1 MDLFFLL
8 LLSVLLLILLQS
20 AYTFFLRNES
30 FLCYKYSSLI
40 TIIVLILKYTLSE
53 DNTDTQHSFENNLH
67 NNTNIPHFIEL
78 HRLLRF
84 LQIKVKILHQPKE
97 YDFLHFD
104 TCFTWWS
111 GINLQNLWGM
121 SVPFSSFDFYLYLY
135 IKSIKIAYRQYIV
148 ESCF

>member
-1 MDLFFLL
+1 MDLSFLL

-67 NNTNIPHFIEL
+67 NNTNTHFIAL
-78 HRLLRF
+78 HRFLRF